1 MKISK
6 YIRLVYILV
15 GIIALPSCNDFLDEL
30 PDNRV
35 ELSNKSDIEG
45 LLANALPDG
54 SFYSFTHSLSDN
66 AGDAGI
72 TAFSNQ
78 VNEESFKFQDYA
90 SQGQDTPLFY
100 WISCYES
107 IANTNLAIEYIENL
121 STEEQKDYESL
132 YGEALVARAY
142 NHFMLV
148 NIYCKHYEKETCK
161 EDLGIPYVTKPEKE
175 VLGKYTRGTV
185 HSVYENILSDLTKGL
200 PLLKDDFQ
208 KHPMFHFT
216 NVSAHA
222 FASRVYLYLGN
233 WDKVISHSNH
243 VLGGNVSSQIRSWN
257 DDYMKKTS
265 SELEIFYSSSNE
277 KSNLL
282 IRCAMSNYGLYYKYQ
297 RYGLTENIKSS
308 IFDVK
313 LISNGAYTY
322 KFRGYDNPDRY
333 YMDKFKH
340 LKKRISINADLGYGY
355 MNHPLFTVEEVLFNY
370 LEASVMK
377 DRFTQT
383 LSGLNDFFSKR
394 VNNIIFPYDPERN
407 IVTEENIKTLFL
419 SKGDNIVPSYDV
431 TARQKIFIKAILHAR
446 RAEFMFEGLRWFD
459 IKRFNLPVI
468 HIDANRNTFILESK
482 DLRKAIQ
489 IPTSTIS
496 LGLTP
501 NPRN

>member
-15 GIIALPSCNDFLDEL
+15 GTMALASCNDYLDEL

-45 LLANALPDG
+45 LLANSLPDG

-78 VNEESFKFQDYA
+78 CNEESFRFEEYT

-107 IANTNLAIEYIENL
+107 IANTNLAIEYIEAL
-121 STEEQKDYESL
+121 TQEEQVDFQAL

-148 NIYCKHYEKETCK
+148 NIYCKHYDKLTCK

-175 VLGKYTRGTV
+175 VLAKYNRGTV
-185 HSVYENILSDLTKGL
+185 HSVYEKILSDLTKGL
-200 PLLKDDFQ
+200 PLLKDEYQ
-208 KHPMFHFT
+208 KNPMFHFT
-216 NVSAHA
+216 KISAHA
-222 FASRVYLYLGN
+222 FASRVYLYLGD
-233 WDKVISHSNH
+233 WDQVRSHSDH
-243 VLGGNVSSQIRSWN
+243 VLSSDIPSQIRDWKVSYKN
-257 DDYMKKTS
+257 KTS
-265 SELEIFYSSSNE
+265 SELENFYSSSNE

-282 IRCAMSNYGLYYKYQ
+282 IRCAMSNYGQYYKYQ
-297 RYGLTENIKSS
+297 RYGLTESIKSS
-308 IFDVK
+308 IFNAR
-313 LISNGAYTY
+313 LISNGVYNY
-322 KFRGYDNPDRY
+322 KFRGYDMPDRY

-340 LKKRISINADLGYGY
+340 LKKRISINAEIGYGY
-355 MNHPLFTVEEVLFNY
+355 MNHPLFTLEEVLFNSI
-370 LEASVMK
+370 EASVMK
-377 DRFTQT
+377 NDFVQA
-383 LSGLNDFFSKR
+383 LSRLNDFFSKR
-394 VNNIIFPYDPERN
+394 VNNIIADYSLGSNE
-407 IVTEENIKTLFL
+407 VTEENINKLFL
-419 SKGDNIVPSYDV
+419 HFGDDIKPSYKV
-431 TARQKIFIKAILHAR
+431 TLKQKTFIKAILQTR

-459 IKRFNLPVI
+459 IKRFNLPVY
-468 HIDANRNTFILESK
+468 HIDANRNKYTLESK
-482 DLRKAIQ
+482 DLRKSIQ
-489 IPTSTIS
+489 IPSSAIS